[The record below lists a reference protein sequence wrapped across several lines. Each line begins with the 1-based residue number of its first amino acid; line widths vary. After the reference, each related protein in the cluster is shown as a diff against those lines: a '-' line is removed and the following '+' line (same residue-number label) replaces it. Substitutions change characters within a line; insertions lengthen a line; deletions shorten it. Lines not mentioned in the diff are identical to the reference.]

1 VQLLNIKRRK
11 DGNKVGVEFLACVD
25 CSTFEFI
32 RAAWLFRPQE
42 MCASIDDV
50 ARTFYYWVAA
60 AAVIPPITH
69 THTHREL
76 NLIKMCVM
84 QQQPKHEEDQFFFRE
99 SVSS

>member
-32 RAAWLFRPQE
+32 RAGLGFSPTRDVLRID
-42 MCASIDDV
+42 IDDV

-60 AAVIPPITH
+60 AVIPPI

-76 NLIKMCVM
+76 NLIKMCV
-84 QQQPKHEEDQFFFRE
+84 
-99 SVSS
+99 